1 MAEVKPGA
9 RLKSQVCD
17 GEAMVVKGSGVE
29 ITCGGQPMV
38 APDEAVDSS
47 LAADPEHMYEC
58 LMGKRYV
65 NAEETIELLCVKA
78 GAGSFGVDGQMLM
91 GKETK
96 RLPSSD

>member
-1 MAEVKPGA
+1 MPEIKPGL
-9 RLKSQVCD
+9 RLKSQMCS

-29 ITCGGQPMV
+29 VTCGGVPMIG
-38 APDEAVDSS
+38 ADESADAS
-47 LAADPEHMYEC
+47 LTANEEHMYEC
-58 LMGKRYV
+58 LIGKRYV
-65 NAEETIELLCVKA
+65 NAEEDIELLCVKA